1 MLRGLISTGLLF
13 TVLLVSCGHN
23 GHPGQSSHPGLAV
36 RPGAEQMDR
45 YLPLLAGKSFALV
58 ANHSSLVGSVHLVDT
73 LLHSGIGRDQLM
85 RVFAPEHGFRG
96 DQAAG
101 VVIEGGTDPQTGIP
115 VVSLYGDHRKPSP
128 VELADVDLVLFDL
141 QDVGARFYTYIST
154 LTYVMEACAE
164 QGVPLV
170 LLDRPNP
177 NGAYVD
183 GPVLDTAFRSFVGMH
198 PIPVVYGLTL
208 GELAGMINGEGWL
221 GGGIRCDLTVIPCGA
236 YTHGW
241 SGALPVPPSPNLAND
256 HAILLYPS
264 TCFFE
269 GTVLSEGRGTSM
281 PFEIYGHPELPGT
294 FSFTPESIPGVARN
308 PKFEGR
314 TCYGTDLRNF
324 TPDGAWTGFTL
335 RWVLEAYAGFPSK
348 EEFFT
353 PYFDTLAG
361 TDRLRLQIESGW
373 NEQEIRESWQG
384 ELEQYG
390 QLRKNYLIYE

>member
-1 MLRGLISTGLLF
+1 MFRGLISTGFLFIGLLA
-13 TVLLVSCGHN
+13 SCGH
-23 GHPGQSSHPGLAV
+23 PVPPV

-45 YLPLLAGKSFALV
+45 YLPLLADKRFALV
-58 ANHSSLVGSVHLVDT
+58 ANHSSLVGQAHLVDT
-73 LLHSGIGRDQLM
+73 LLRSGIERDQLLK
-85 RVFAPEHGFRG
+85 VFAPEHGFRG
-96 DQAAG
+96 DRAAG
-101 VVIEGGTDPQTGIP
+101 VPIEDGTDPETGIP
-115 VVSLYGDHRKPSP
+115 VVSLYGNHRKPAP
-128 VELADVDLVLFDL
+128 GELAGVELMVFDL

-164 QGVPLV
+164 MDIPVV

-221 GGGIRCDLTVIPCGA
+221 SGGIRCDLKVIPCEG

-241 SGALPVPPSPNLAND
+241 SGHLPVPPSPNLPND
-256 HAILLYPS
+256 HAIMLYPS

-269 GTVLSEGRGTSM
+269 GTVLSEGRGTPM
-281 PFEIYGHPELPGT
+281 PFEVYGHPELPGA
-294 FSFTPESIPGVARN
+294 FSFTPVSIPGIARN

-314 TCYGTDLRNF
+314 TCYGTDLRSF
-324 TPDGAWTGFTL
+324 IPDAGWTGFTL
-335 RWVLEAYAGFPSK
+335 RWVLEAYAGFPGK

-353 PYFDTLAG
+353 SYFDTLAG
-361 TDRLRLQIESGW
+361 TDRLRTQIEAGW
-373 NEQEIRESWQG
+373 DEQRIRESWQE
-384 ELEQYG
+384 ELEQYA
-390 QLRKNYLIYE
+390 QLRKKYLIYE